1 MFFVQI
7 SRKKM
12 GGPRAFEVGDCV
24 WNLGPRALVIYA
36 IYGYFL

>member
-1 MFFVQI
+1 MFLLQI
-7 SRKKM
+7 GRKKIV
-12 GGPRAFEVGDCV
+12 GPRALEVGDCV